1 MADVMES
8 EGYRDA
14 GYEYIAVDDCW
25 MERERDAQGRLQ
37 ADAQRFPS
45 GIAHLA
51 DYVRKR
57 ILRTI
62 LVALTNEFGSYVI
75 SLLQPQSSMYPSFNL
90 HRFVH
95 CFCANRLSPMSLNT
109 KDLCYSSRYGMVN

>member
-1 MADVMES
+1 MYVMVCCSEDLYKRMADILVG

-37 ADAQRFPS
+37 AHSERFPS

-51 DYVRKR
+51 DYVS
-57 ILRTI
+57 
-62 LVALTNEFGSYVI
+62 E
-75 SLLQPQSSMYPSFNL
+75 
-90 HRFVH
+90 
-95 CFCANRLSPMSLNT
+95 
-109 KDLCYSSRYGMVN
+109 